1 MKAHSR
7 TFIAIV
13 FSLSLLASACGAR
26 LTADQRA
33 AGIGALTKG
42 GSTTGSTTGGTTGAT
57 TGATTG
63 GTTGGTTGAG
73 TTGGTSGGTTG
84 TIGAACS
91 SGGATDT
98 GVTANQVTLAT
109 VADVSGVQPG
119 LFKSAWQA
127 MQAFAAYANS
137 QGGICG
143 RQVKNLLLDS
153 QADSTQ
159 NRAAVQQACTS
170 SFALVGSMSA
180 FDDGGASVGQQ
191 CGIPDISAITVNAAR
206 STASNVYPAY
216 PVGPN
221 YINTSW
227 GLQIKQRY
235 PDAIKKSAFITLN
248 AGASVQNGNQR
259 IQALTKMGYTFVY
272 TTQVQVVESNY
283 SPYVQAMQQKGVEF
297 IDMLADYQSIVRL
310 QKAMQQASWFPQVRV
325 WDSVAYSPNYLA
337 QGETAVQSQP
347 PGCNDVLKS
356 VPCPAYVFLNTALF
370 AEASGNPE
378 MQLYESWLQ
387 RVAPGAQPDYFGMYA
402 WSAGRLFQKAA
413 TMVGAKLTRKALFTA
428 LQGIHSWNDYGMH
441 TAHDIGAKR
450 EGNCT
455 LYVEIKSSGFVRAFP
470 SSGWTCTGSLMKTS

>member
-1 MKAHSR
+1 MRVRAKVVAS
-7 TFIAIV
+7 V
-13 FSLSLLASACGAR
+13 LLSVSLLATACGAR
-26 LTADQRA
+26 LTAAQRA
-33 AGIGALTKG
+33 AGIGALTKNG
-42 GSTTGSTTGGTTGAT
+42 GSTTGSATGGTTGAT
-57 TGATTG
+57 TGSSIGGTTGATGATTGGAAG
-63 GTTGGTTGAG
+63 GTTGGANNLG
-73 TTGGTSGGTTG
+73 SGS
-84 TIGAACS
+84 CS

-98 GVTANQVTLAT
+98 GVTANQITLAT

-127 MQAFAAYANS
+127 MSAVTAYINS

-143 RQVKNLLLDS
+143 RQLKDLQLDS

-159 NRAAVQQACTS
+159 NRAAVQQACTQ

-206 STASNVYPAY
+206 SNASNVYPAY

-259 IQALTKMGYTFVY
+259 IKAL
-272 TTQVQVVESNY
+272 
-283 SPYVQAMQQKGVEF
+283 
-297 IDMLADYQSIVRL
+297 SIVRL
-310 QKAMQQASWFPQVRV
+310 QKAMQQAGWFPQVRV
-325 WDSVAYSPNYLA
+325 WDSVAYSPAYLS
-337 QGETAVQSQP
+337 QGGTAVQSQP
-347 PGCNDVLKS
+347 SGCNDVLKN

-370 AEASGNPE
+370 QEASSNPE
-378 MQLYESWLQ
+378 MQLYLTWLQ
-387 RVAPGAQPDYFGMYA
+387 RVAPGAQPDYFGLYA

-413 TMVGAKLTRKALFTA
+413 TMVGAKLTRKALFSA
-428 LQGIHSWNDYGMH
+428 LQSIHSWNDFGLH
-441 TAHDIGAKR
+441 IAHDIGAKR

-470 SSGWTCTGSLMKTS
+470 ASGWTCTGSLMKTS